1 MNDIFISHSRNDRL
15 WVAMLANALQAE
27 GYSVCWDKLD
37 LTRENFAQVTQKT
50 INNNRCI
57 ITVWSS
63 SSVDSFWVK
72 AETQTAMDQ
81 NSLIPV
87 LCQQV
92 TPPSPYASLVT
103 ETLQSWKGDK
113 KDLHYQHL
121 LQTIQQYTQPKAIL
135 QGGKYLDNHDDT
147 VTDYS
152 TGLMWKKFS
161 EGQRTITCGKGM
173 VRQYTWDYAV
183 NRFRQISFAGY
194 NDWRLPTVEE
204 LRSLIDCQHA
214 LATSLTDN
222 RYTTFSMQQKCRK
235 PTINRDVFPNTP
247 PTRYWTSST
256 FYNKETYAW
265 SLQFDSGQDEESL
278 KYYNASVRLV
288 RAEQCL
294 DQGLI
299 KFFNPASG

>member
-1 MNDIFISHSRNDRL
+1 MNDIFISHSGNDKP

-27 GYSVCWDKLD
+27 GYSVCWDKPN
-37 LTRENFAQVTQKT
+37 LTSENFTQVTEET

-63 SSVDSFWVK
+63 SSIDSFWVK
-72 AETQTAMDQ
+72 AETQSAMNQ
-81 NSLIPV
+81 GRLIPV

-121 LQTIQQYTQPKAIL
+121 LQSIQQYTQPEAL
-135 QGGKYLDNHDDT
+135 QGGRYLDNQDDT

-161 EGQRTITCGKGM
+161 EGQRSITCGKGM

-183 NRFRQISFAGY
+183 NRFKQTSFAGY

-204 LRSLIDCQHA
+204 LRSLIDCEHKRA
-214 LATSLTDN
+214 
-222 RYTTFSMQQKCRK
+222 TTFIDNGYREFSMEKQCDKL
-235 PTINRDVFPNTP
+235 TINSAVFPNTS
-247 PTRYWTSST
+247 PTRYWTSTT
-256 FYNKETYAW
+256 FYNKEAYAW
-265 SLQFDSGQDEESL
+265 CLHFDSGQDEENL

-288 RAEQCL
+288 RSEQSL

-299 KFFNPASG
+299 KLFNHSSG